1 MQIVNK
7 DGATIVSPPSTAAK
21 ERAIAAF
28 MQPNTP
34 AQQHPVQNPTQISPE
49 ESVGLNRSITNEG
62 PADSRQKFTNESP
75 TQESPKADTTVTD
88 EQISSKYAVLAR
100 KEKQLRLR
108 DQQLRQKEVQI
119 KAQEEA
125 RLEALKPKAPTFD
138 ESKYVSREKLT
149 QDPFSILSELG
160 LTYDQLTQMAMN
172 APKPE
177 DIALKNELKALRDE
191 IKSLK
196 GDQETTKKSFEEQ
209 QQSSYKQAVA
219 QITSEA
225 THLVNTDPNLE
236 MVKATR
242 SVRDVVEL
250 IEKTFNEDGV
260 LLTVEDAAIEVENY
274 LVEEAMRLARAK
286 KIQQRLQPKAA
297 SPQQATKSTDQ
308 SKQSQLKTLTNSVGT
323 SRKLT
328 ARERAML
335 AFEGKLNK

>member
-7 DGATIVSPPSTAAK
+7 DGATIVAPPSTAAK

-34 AQQHPVQNPTQISPE
+34 AQQSPVSNPTNVAPE
-49 ESVGLNRSITNEG
+49 EMGAIRQH
-62 PADSRQKFTNESP
+62 DSEDRRTINNESP
-75 TQESPKADTTVTD
+75 VSESSKAETKVTD
-88 EQISSKYAVLAR
+88 EQISSQYAVLAR

-108 DQQLRQKEVQI
+108 DQQLRKQEAAI
-119 KAQEEA
+119 KVQEEA
-125 RLEALKPKAPTFD
+125 RLEALKPKAPTLD
-138 ESKYVSREKLT
+138 ESKYISKEKLT
-149 QDPFSILSELG
+149 QDPFSVLAELG
-160 LTYDQLTQMAMN
+160 LTYDQLTQLAIN

-177 DIALKNELKALRDE
+177 EIALNNK
-191 IKSLK
+191 IKYLEDQIKGLK
-196 GDQETTKKSFEEQ
+196 GEQETTKKSFEEQ
-209 QQSSYKQAVA
+209 QQTSYKQALN
-219 QITSEA
+219 QITNDV
-225 THLVNTDPNLE
+225 TQLVNSDPNLE

-260 LLTVEDAAIEVENY
+260 LMSVEDAASEVENY
-274 LVEEAMRLARAK
+274 LVEEAMRLAKSK

-297 SPQQATKSTDQ
+297 STTQQATKTTDP
-308 SKQSQLKTLTNSVGT
+308 KQSQLKTLTNSVSS

-328 ARERAML
+328 SRERAML